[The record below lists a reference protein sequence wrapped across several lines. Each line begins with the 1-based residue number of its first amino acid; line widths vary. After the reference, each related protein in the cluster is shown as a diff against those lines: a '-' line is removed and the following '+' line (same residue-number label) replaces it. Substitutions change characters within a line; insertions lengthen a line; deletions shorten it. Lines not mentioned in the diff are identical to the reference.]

1 SFHVRPPSGKWRGPR
16 IVAYVRHLREDRP
29 VSEAAQLPSTP
40 HAPPQPRRRVL
51 ILSAE
56 EGEGH
61 RAVARA
67 VEAELQ
73 NESAEVIVHDA
84 LQHVGRVIP
93 FMSRDVYRV
102 QLRCLTWTY
111 GLECFFFARFAPG
124 RAIAR
129 TGLALFGSKPLLR
142 LIRGVNP
149 D

>member
-1 SFHVRPPSGKWRGPR
+1 MLEP
-16 IVAYVRHLREDRP
+16 A
-29 VSEAAQLPSTP
+29 P
-40 HAPPQPRRRVL
+40 HAPPQPRRRAPS

-67 VEAELQ
+67 LEAELQ
-73 NESAEVIVHDA
+73 AESAEVVVEDA

-111 GLECFFFARFAPG
+111 GLECFFFARFPPG

-142 LIRGVNP
+142 LIHRVRPDVIVSTHPAATQHPRLLPPPRGRWRSP
-149 D
+149 SWRR